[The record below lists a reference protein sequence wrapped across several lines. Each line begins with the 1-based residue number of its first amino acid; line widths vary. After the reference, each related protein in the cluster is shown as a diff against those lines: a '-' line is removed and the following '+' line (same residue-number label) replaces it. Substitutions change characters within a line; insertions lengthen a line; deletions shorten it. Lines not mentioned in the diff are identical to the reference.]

1 MSETLKDLLKLQS
14 TEEKLNILNILF
26 VSIYPLT
33 CHPTIIDVLM
43 LLTAV
48 YKTVLVEKRCTAW
61 HKNTNILLF
70 F

>member
-1 MSETLKDLLKLQS
+1 MNKHMSETLKDLLKLQI

-43 LLTAV
+43 LLNAV
-48 YKTVLVEKRCTAW
+48 YKQ
-61 HKNTNILLF
+61 F
-70 F
+70 